1 MPTTSGTGAA
11 RRHGEPDRVEHS
23 LGCALTIATPTRH
36 MGDTFARSATGRTC
50 VLLYSI
56 SCATMPSPTRWSRS
70 LASDQVENAV
80 MPQSAGDV
88 RAIRQIQVR
97 SYTALTPV
105 SAARTLT

>member
-1 MPTTSGTGAA
+1 M
-11 RRHGEPDRVEHS
+11 
-23 LGCALTIATPTRH
+23 
-36 MGDTFARSATGRTC
+36 
-50 VLLYSI
+50 
-56 SCATMPSPTRWSRS
+56 
-70 LASDQVENAV
+70 ASDQVENAV